1 VINSL
6 TQLETLMNK
15 YINGSVPEKANQST
29 DLTKKYQITV
39 SNVFVIQTTSFVIQ
53 KYMEQPLLYG
63 GRKFD
68 IRVWVLI
75 THDLKVYLFK

>member
-1 VINSL
+1 
-6 TQLETLMNK
+6 MNK
-15 YINGSVPEKANQST
+15 YISGSVPDKSIQNNNETN
-29 DLTKKYQITV
+29 KKIQINA
-39 SNVFVIQTTSFVIQ
+39 SNVFVIQSTSFVIQ

-75 THDLKVYLFK
+75 TQ

>member
-1 VINSL
+1 MINSL

>member
-1 VINSL
+1 
-6 TQLETLMNK
+6 MNK
-15 YINGSVPEKANQST
+15 YISGSVPDKSIQNNNEAN
-29 DLTKKYQITV
+29 KKIQINA
-39 SNVFVIQTTSFVIQ
+39 SNVFVIQSTSFVIQ

-75 THDLKVYLFK
+75 TQ